1 MIRKKNTH
9 AVDSHFV
16 HNRCAATLS
25 QIVAI
30 VKSIAALLQFCTM
43 LDFGGVDLR
52 VGRLIEAW
60 AYFTFYGKYWWCD
73 EGGGKRRKILQE
85 TQATGAARP

>member
-1 MIRKKNTH
+1 
-9 AVDSHFV
+9 
-16 HNRCAATLS
+16 
-25 QIVAI
+25 
-30 VKSIAALLQFCTM
+30 M

-85 TQATGAARP
+85 TQATGTARP